1 MDLVQQGSSSQNCS
15 QNTILQDILLDYGKI
30 LYLLQCFQ
38 EAQDDRL
45 CKNLLQ
51 MTFRESSINLANQ
64 ILYPHH
70 IISLGLFL
78 SKSNHKWKR
87 LNLARCHLE
96 DEHFSHFHQY
106 LCVKTNKST
115 VEVIDISDNDLT
127 EVSSSLI
134 SDVVS
139 HLKPY
144 CLKLFNNHMH
154 FAGLK
159 QIFND

>member
-1 MDLVQQGSSSQNCS
+1 MNKCS
-15 QNTILQDILLDYGKI
+15 LTSLNKI
-30 LYLLQCFQ
+30 LWIQSSKGQVLKVAVRIQSHKIFYWIMEKCIYFSVIQ

-115 VEVIDISDNDLT
+115 V
-127 EVSSSLI
+127 
-134 SDVVS
+134 
-139 HLKPY
+139 
-144 CLKLFNNHMH
+144 
-154 FAGLK
+154 
-159 QIFND
+159 